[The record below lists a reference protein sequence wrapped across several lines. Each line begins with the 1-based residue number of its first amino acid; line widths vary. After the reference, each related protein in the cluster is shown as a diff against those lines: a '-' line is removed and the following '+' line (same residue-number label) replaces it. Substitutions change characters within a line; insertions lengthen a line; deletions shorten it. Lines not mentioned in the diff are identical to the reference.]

1 MYVTLFSIKTCHFFV
16 RFKKRLLETFKM
28 SAVRD
33 FRFNLDSIPDEQ
45 RALQT
50 SHQENEAEE
59 EEK

>member
-1 MYVTLFSIKTCHFFV
+1 
-16 RFKKRLLETFKM
+16 M

-45 RALQT
+45 RTLQT

-59 EEK
+59 EEEEEEENE